1 VGPARFGDSSDNH
14 PLVGTTLGG
23 KYSVV
28 RLLHQGRRNDLF
40 IGQEGRGEAARSL
53 VLKIPH
59 ELSNESAERLARE
72 AGFLTGIDHP
82 NVVASF
88 DVGSDQEHAFL
99 VLEPIVGETLAE
111 IMERNGPMAEPEV
124 LEIFWQIL
132 SAARSVHDAGIV
144 HRDLRPRNV
153 LLSRREGHPPLV
165 KLIDFA
171 SARFLRKDHPDAK
184 GEPPYPVGAHR
195 YMAPEQHRGER
206 TGPWVDIYAIGMML
220 HAALVGEL
228 AEPGGRL
235 RDRRRDVGVE
245 LDEVVAIAL
254 ADEPSERFESALLF
268 QDALTRA
275 LLIGSR

>member
-1 VGPARFGDSSDNH
+1 M
-14 PLVGTTLGG
+14 LGG
-23 KYSVV
+23 KYSVD

-40 IGQEGRGEAARSL
+40 IGVRGVGSDARSV
-53 VLKIPH
+53 VLKVPH
-59 ELSNESAERLARE
+59 ELSNDSAKVLARE
-72 AGFLTGIDHP
+72 GGFLSVIDHP
-82 NVVASF
+82 NVVASL
-88 DVGSDQEHAFL
+88 DVGSDEDHAYL
-99 VLEPIVGETLAE
+99 VLEPILGSAALGETLAE
-111 IMERNGPMAEPEV
+111 TMERTGPMAEPEV

-132 SAARSVHDAGIV
+132 SATRALHDAGIV

-153 LLSRREGHPPLV
+153 CLERREGHPPHV

-171 SARFLRKDHPDAK
+171 SARFVRADHPDAK
-184 GEPPYPVGAHR
+184 LEPPYPFGAHR
-195 YMAPEQHRGER
+195 YMAPEQHRGEA

-235 RDRRRDVGVE
+235 RDRRRDATVE

-254 ADEPSERFESALLF
+254 ADDPRERFESALLF

-275 LLIGSR
+275 LLIRS

>member
-1 VGPARFGDSSDNH
+1 MHLEESSENH
-14 PLVGTTLGG
+14 RLIDATLDGR
-23 KYSVV
+23 YSVD

-40 IGQEGRGEAARSL
+40 MGQEGLDETARAV
-53 VLKIPH
+53 VLKVPH
-59 ELSNESAERLARE
+59 RLTNESAMMVARE
-72 AGFLTGIDHP
+72 AGFLTNIDHP
-82 NVVASF
+82 NVVRSF
-88 DVGSDQEHAFL
+88 DVGSDDHEAFL

-132 SAARSVHDAGIV
+132 SGTRAMHDAGII

-153 LLSRREGHPPLV
+153 CLERREGHPPLV

-171 SARFLRKDHPDAK
+171 SARFLRPDHPDAE

-195 YMAPEQHRGER
+195 YMAPEQHRGEE
-206 TGPWVDIYAIGMML
+206 TGPWVDLFAIGMML

-228 AEPGGRL
+228 AEPGERL
-235 RDRRRDVGVE
+235 LDKRAVSAE

-254 ADEPSERFESALLF
+254 ALEPADRFLTALGF

-275 LLIGSR
+275 LLIGS